1 MQNSVKITLII
12 VVGVLLL
19 AGLGYYA
26 FGPKG
31 PTINVDGQATVKAM
45 PDLAIV
51 YFNIEGKGTTS
62 AEATK
67 AASSIVDKM
76 TNTLLSQGFT
86 KEDITTQSF
95 SVNEDCQ
102 WSRNGQVC
110 KGYKA
115 YQSIKIEIPSSESS
129 KLSNIIDAGVNAGA
143 GVSYIS
149 FELSP
154 GKLNDY
160 KKQAMTQATQ
170 DATAKASGMAEGLG
184 KKLGKVVSI
193 SLNNNYGYIP
203 YRAFESAAGVASTDS
218 AMVKSQVANIVPG
231 EQDVSANVHVVF
243 KLD

>member
-1 MQNSVKITLII
+1 MQNSIKITLII

-26 FGPKG
+26 FGPEG
-31 PTINVDGQATVKAM
+31 PTVPGDGSATVKAM

-51 YFNIEGKGTTS
+51 YFNIEGKGDTS
-62 AEATK
+62 ADATK
-67 AASSIVDKM
+67 VTSSIVDKM
-76 TNTLLSQGFT
+76 TNVLLTQGFT
-86 KEDITTQSF
+86 KEEIVTQSF

-102 WSRNGQVC
+102 WKSTGQVC

-129 KLSNIIDAGVNAGA
+129 KLSNIIDAGVNSGA

-154 GKLNDY
+154 DKQNEY
-160 KKQAMTQATQ
+160 KKQAMILATQ
-170 DATAKASGMAEGLG
+170 DATAKASGIAEGLG

-193 SLNNNYGYIP
+193 STQYGGYFP
-203 YRAFESAAGVASTDS
+203 YRAYESASGVATMDST
-218 AMVKSQVANIVPG
+218 AVKAQVANIQPG
-231 EQDVSANVHVVF
+231 EQDVSASVSVVY
-243 KLD
+243 KLA